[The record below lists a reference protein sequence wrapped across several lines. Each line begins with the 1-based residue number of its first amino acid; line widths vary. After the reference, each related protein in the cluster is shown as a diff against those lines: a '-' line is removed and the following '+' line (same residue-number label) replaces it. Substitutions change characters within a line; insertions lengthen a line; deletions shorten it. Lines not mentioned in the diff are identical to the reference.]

1 MIFISLIS
9 GMILSKKSATFWGHA
24 LGFWFERKMAPMPKV
39 HDRVLL
45 TFSCLG
51 FAGVVFGGFLHLARN
66 RLAKGVAYS
75 IFQAPAYEATAVM
88 TGLCGLA
95 LLSFVRRPKLRSFA
109 TILTAALILWG
120 SLAGAGHFAAL
131 LMQESPPAA
140 RASLGAA
147 FWTLASVAILAIA
160 DALQRGNFV
169 IPARVCIGAAFC
181 VGFFLMA
188 AAGDFDDLSL
198 AKEFSN
204 NRGIFV
210 TELLRHLGLVCAASF
225 FALLI
230 GVPLTML
237 VLRKTAV
244 AGFVFASLGILQ
256 TIPSIALFAVLIAP
270 MSKLSEQLPF
280 LRDLGINGTGPAP
293 AIIALT
299 LYSLLPLVRGFYTGL
314 SEVAMEVKDAA
325 TAIGFGARQMFIE
338 VELPLAMPALLSG
351 LRVVT
356 IQAIGLASVAALIGA
371 GGLGT
376 FIFQGIGQYALD
388 LVLVGAL
395 PVILLALLANFFF
408 EMLLG
413 LARRKL

>member
-1 MIFISLIS
+1 MVFISLIS

-24 LGFWFERKMAPMPKV
+24 LAFWFERKMAPMPKV

-109 TILTAALILWG
+109 TILAAALILWG

-140 RASLGAA
+140 RASLGPA
-147 FWTLASVAILAIA
+147 FWTLAVAILAIA
-160 DALQRGNFV
+160 DAMQRGNFV

-181 VGFFLMA
+181 AGFFLMA

-210 TELLRHLGLVCAASF
+210 TELLRHLGLVCAATF

-256 TIPSIALFAVLIAP
+256 TIPSIALFGVLIAP

-314 SEVAMEVKDAA
+314 SEVAREVKDAA
-325 TAIGFGARQMFIE
+325 TVIGFGAPQMFIE

>member
-1 MIFISLIS
+1 
-9 GMILSKKSATFWGHA
+9 
-24 LGFWFERKMAPMPKV
+24 
-39 HDRVLL
+39 
-45 TFSCLG
+45 
-51 FAGVVFGGFLHLARN
+51 
-66 RLAKGVAYS
+66 
-75 IFQAPAYEATAVM
+75 
-88 TGLCGLA
+88 
-95 LLSFVRRPKLRSFA
+95 
-109 TILTAALILWG
+109 
-120 SLAGAGHFAAL
+120 
-131 LMQESPPAA
+131 
-140 RASLGAA
+140 
-147 FWTLASVAILAIA
+147 
-160 DALQRGNFV
+160 
-169 IPARVCIGAAFC
+169 
-181 VGFFLMA
+181 
-188 AAGDFDDLSL
+188 
-198 AKEFSN
+198 
-204 NRGIFV
+204 
-210 TELLRHLGLVCAASF
+210 
-225 FALLI
+225 
-230 GVPLTML
+230 
-237 VLRKTAV
+237 
-244 AGFVFASLGILQ
+244 
-256 TIPSIALFAVLIAP
+256 

-314 SEVAMEVKDAA
+314 SEVAREVKDAA

-376 FIFQGIGQYALD
+376 FIFQGIGLYALD